1 MKRAKI
7 ISYFFSC
14 LAYSRQDN
22 FLTSKIFYIL
32 MRCKSMKQSLTLIPT
47 LREVPSDAEVKSH
60 QLLLR
65 AGFIRQNASG
75 VYTYMPLGRKVLQK
89 VEAIIRE
96 EMNNAGAAELFM
108 PALQQAE
115 LWQES
120 GRWYSYGPELMRL
133 RDRHDREF
141 ALGATHEEVITSLV
155 RDEVKSY
162 KRLPLTLYQIQTK
175 FRDEKRPRFGLL
187 RGREFI
193 MKDAYSFHATQESL
207 DEVYERLFQ
216 AYSNVFKR
224 CGLNFRAVIADS
236 GAMGGKDTHE
246 FMVLSDIGEDTIAYS
261 DTSKYAAN
269 IEMAPVTAVYEK
281 SGEQENELEKIHT
294 ENKKSIEEVS
304 SFLQVEDKEC
314 IKSMLFKVDDRYVL
328 VLVRGDHEVNDIKL
342 KNYFEASVVELA
354 DANTTKEVLGCS
366 VGSLGPI
373 GVENVEVVADHAVEA
388 IVNGVC
394 GANEED
400 YHYKNVNPERDFQVS
415 AYADFRFIKE
425 GDPSPD
431 GNGTILFAKG
441 IEVGHVFKLGTR
453 YSEAMNAVFL
463 DENGRTQPM
472 IMGCYGI
479 GVSRTMAAVAEQF
492 NDENGLVWPQ
502 NISPFDVHLI
512 AINMKDSEQAA
523 LAEDLYTSLKTAG
536 LDVLMDDRQ
545 ERPGVKFADSD
556 LIGLPVRVTVGK
568 KASEGIVEVKIR
580 KNGEMQEIHK
590 DQLAEALKNIL
601 QEL

>member
-1 MKRAKI
+1 
-7 ISYFFSC
+7 
-14 LAYSRQDN
+14 
-22 FLTSKIFYIL
+22 
-32 MRCKSMKQSLTLIPT
+32 MKQSMTLIPT

-96 EMNNAGAAELFM
+96 EMNHAGAAELFM

-193 MKDAYSFHATQESL
+193 MKDAYSFHATQKSL

-216 AYSNVFKR
+216 AYTNIFRR

-246 FMVLSDIGEDTIAYS
+246 FMVLSEIGEDTIAYS
-261 DTSKYAAN
+261 DTSDYAAN

-281 SGEQENELEKIHT
+281 SGKQANELEKIHT

-304 SFLQVEDKEC
+304 AFLQVEDKDC
-314 IKSMLFKVDDRYVL
+314 VKSLLFKVDDRHVL
-328 VLVRGDHEVNDIKL
+328 VLVRGDHEVNEIKL
-342 KNYFEASVVELA
+342 KNFFEASVVELA

-366 VGSLGPI
+366 VGSLGPV
-373 GVENVEVVADHAVEA
+373 GVGNVEVVADHAVKGV
-388 IVNGVC
+388 VNGVC

-400 YHYKNVNPERDFQVS
+400 YHYQNVNPERDFKVS

-431 GNGTILFAKG
+431 GNGTIVFAKG

-512 AINMKDSEQAA
+512 AINMKDKEQAA
-523 LAEDLYTSLKTAG
+523 LAEELYANMKTSG
-536 LDVLMDDRQ
+536 LDVLLDDRQ

-590 DQLAEALKNIL
+590 DQLAEALKTIL

>member
-1 MKRAKI
+1 
-7 ISYFFSC
+7 
-14 LAYSRQDN
+14 
-22 FLTSKIFYIL
+22 
-32 MRCKSMKQSLTLIPT
+32 MKQSMSLIPT

-96 EMNNAGAAELFM
+96 EMNNAGASELFM

-133 RDRHDREF
+133 KDRHDREF

-207 DEVYERLFQ
+207 DEVYERIFQ

-261 DTSKYAAN
+261 DTSEYAAN

-281 SGEQENELEKIHT
+281 SSEPAKELEKVQT
-294 ENKKSIEEVS
+294 ENKKTIDEVS
-304 SFLQVEDKEC
+304 SFLNVEGKDC
-314 IKSMLFKVDDRYVL
+314 IKSLLFKIDDRYVL
-328 VLVRGDHEVNDIKL
+328 VLVRGDHDVNDIKL
-342 KNYFEASVVELA
+342 KNYYEASVVELA
-354 DANTTKEVLGCS
+354 DTATTKEVLGCS
-366 VGSLGPI
+366 VGSLGPVGVD
-373 GVENVEVVADHAVEA
+373 GVEVIADNAVQA
-388 IVNGVC
+388 VVNGVC

-400 YHYKNVNPERDFQVS
+400 YHYTNVNPERDFKV
-415 AYADFRFIKE
+415 AAFTDLRFIKE

-431 GNGTILFAKG
+431 GQGTIVFAKG

-453 YSEAMNAVFL
+453 YSEAMNAEIL
-463 DENGRTQPM
+463 DENGRTKPM

-492 NDENGLVWPQ
+492 NDENGLVWPT
-502 NISPFDVHLI
+502 NISPFHVHLI
-512 AINMKDSEQAA
+512 AVNMKDSAQAELAQELYSNLQAA
-523 LAEDLYTSLKTAG
+523 GME
-536 LDVLMDDRQ
+536 VLLDDRQ

-568 KASEGIVEVKIR
+568 KAGEGIVEVKIR
-580 KNGEMQEIHK
+580 KNGEMQEVQK
-590 DQLAEALKNIL
+590 DDLVGVLKNIL

>member
-1 MKRAKI
+1 
-7 ISYFFSC
+7 
-14 LAYSRQDN
+14 
-22 FLTSKIFYIL
+22 
-32 MRCKSMKQSLTLIPT
+32 MKQSMSLIPT

-65 AGFIRQNASG
+65 AGFIRQTASG

-96 EMNNAGAAELFM
+96 EMNDAGAAELFM

-133 RDRHDREF
+133 KDRHDREF

-193 MKDAYSFHATQESL
+193 MKDAYSFHATQKSL
-207 DEVYERLFQ
+207 DEVYDRIFQ
-216 AYSNVFKR
+216 AYSNIFRR

-246 FMVLSDIGEDTIAYS
+246 FMVLSEIGEDTIAYS
-261 DTSKYAAN
+261 DTSEYAAN
-269 IEMAPVTAVYEK
+269 VEMAPVTAVYEK
-281 SGEQENELEKIHT
+281 SSEPVKELEKVHT
-294 ENKKSIEEVS
+294 ESKKTIDEVS
-304 SFLQVEDKEC
+304 SFLNVKAEDC
-314 IKSMLFKVDDRYVL
+314 IKSLLFKVDDRYVL

-342 KNYFEASVVELA
+342 KNHYEASVVELA
-354 DANTTKEVLGCS
+354 DTNTTKEVLGCS
-366 VGSLGPI
+366 VGSLGPV
-373 GVENVEVVADHAVEA
+373 GVEGVEVIADNAVQA

-400 YHYKNVNPERDFQVS
+400 YHYTNVNPERDFKV
-415 AYADFRFIKE
+415 AAFTDLRFIKE

-431 GNGTILFAKG
+431 GQGTIVFAKG

-453 YSEAMNAVFL
+453 YSEAMNAEIL
-463 DENGRTQPM
+463 NENGRTQPM

-492 NDENGLVWPQ
+492 NDENGLVWPT
-502 NISPFDVHLI
+502 NISPYDIHLI
-512 AINMKDSEQAA
+512 GVNMKDSAQAELAEELYSSLQAA
-523 LAEDLYTSLKTAG
+523 GME
-536 LDVLMDDRQ
+536 VLLDDRQ

-568 KASEGIVEVKIR
+568 KAGEGIVEVKIR
-580 KNGEMQEIHK
+580 KNGEMQEVQK
-590 DQLAEALKNIL
+590 DELAETLKNIL
-601 QEL
+601 KEL